1 MTFEFAGRKFRIG
14 FRHDKSRRWEDHVG
28 HNIIFGRTQKTG
40 FAETTKA
47 GPGVTGPA
55 FVWCLNCSLRLSHLN
70 REQRRRN
77 TACTIWIDDQVLDG
91 QQTWRVLSMGES
103 RLNVAAGDTF
113 DREKGRVAALTNAL
127 ARCAQPEDTHEF
139 RQALWAWFLDGRKHS
154 VLNRKARGRAA

>member
-28 HNIIFGRTQKTG
+28 HNIIFGRIQKKTP
-40 FAETTKA
+40 ASK
-47 GPGVTGPA
+47 PGVTGPA
-55 FVWCLNCSLRLSHLN
+55 FVWCLNCQLQLSHLD
-70 REQRRRN
+70 RERRRRK
-77 TACTIWIDDQVLDG
+77 THCTIWIDEAILDG
-91 QQTWRVLSMGES
+91 QQTWRVLSMGQS

-127 ARCAQPEDTHEF
+127 ALCVQPEDTYEF

-154 VLNRKARGRAA
+154 MLNRKSRGRVA